1 VLRQAVAGSE
11 PAVRALLLQR
21 LGADGQ
27 PDVLPLLLAGLHD
40 ASPLV
45 RQAARQGLERQL
57 DERAAQAIAATSAT
71 VSSGQRGP

>member
-1 VLRQAVAGSE
+1 
-11 PAVRALLLQR
+11 
-21 LGADGQ
+21 
-27 PDVLPLLLAGLHD
+27 LLAGLHD